1 MFHQENRTTQQE
13 QKYSLLL
20 ITQRSLR
27 TSNMEMRIQRKP
39 ASNNP
44 KIKNL
49 LASNFVIYT
58 PYKQEPI

>member
-1 MFHQENRTTQQE
+1 MQWR
-13 QKYSLLL
+13 
-20 ITQRSLR
+20 
-27 TSNMEMRIQRKP
+27 P
-39 ASNNP
+39 ASKKP